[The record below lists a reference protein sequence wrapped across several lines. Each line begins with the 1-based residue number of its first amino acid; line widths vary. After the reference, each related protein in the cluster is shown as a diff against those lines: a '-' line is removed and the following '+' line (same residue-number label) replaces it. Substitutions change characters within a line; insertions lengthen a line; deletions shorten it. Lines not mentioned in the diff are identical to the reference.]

1 MKKIL
6 FALMCASALAILT
19 GCSNEKELEESAVS
33 VVNEIVEENLGPI
46 VRAAGGTL
54 VKCTKVDLTEK
65 ISDTKWKGKAYF
77 ENGKEIDCVVTDL
90 DDQIYVEIDFATL
103 K

>member
-19 GCSNEKELEESAVS
+19 GCNREKELEESAVP

-54 VKCTKVDLTEK
+54 VKCTKVDLSEK

-77 ENGKEIDCVVTDL
+77 DNGREINCVVTDL
-90 DDQIYVEIDFATL
+90 DDQIIVEIDFNSFE
-103 K
+103 

>member
-19 GCSNEKELEESAVS
+19 GCSNEKELEEAAVP

-46 VRAAGGTL
+46 FGKDNLT
-54 VKCTKVDLTEK
+54 KCTKVDLSEK

-90 DDQIYVEIDFATL
+90 DDQIIVEIDFATL